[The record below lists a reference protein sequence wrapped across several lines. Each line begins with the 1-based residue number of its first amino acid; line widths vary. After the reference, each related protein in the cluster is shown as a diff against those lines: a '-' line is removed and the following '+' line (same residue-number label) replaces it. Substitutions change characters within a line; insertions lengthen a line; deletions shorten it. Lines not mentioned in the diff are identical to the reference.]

1 MSERFRFVYHLGG
14 GVSQGPSVVI
24 PALNEEGY
32 LLGLIEALHAQT
44 LPPAQII
51 VADAGSTDR
60 TRELAAEAGCIV
72 VDGGKPSVGRNA
84 GAALAEADVIVFL
97 DADVVP
103 PPTFLADA
111 IEEFDA
117 GGYAVATALIES
129 LESGAANEFMAE
141 AVDLYL
147 QMTRPFS
154 PHAPGACIFV
164 RREAHIAVGGFNEHV
179 VLAEDHDY
187 VQRVSKIG
195 EFGILT
201 SVRIP
206 VSMRRMDEER
216 IVPLAVNYLWCEM
229 HALVGKPVLSA
240 PFEYSFGSHA
250 APAAA
255 KERVAID
262 LSFLGGHVQEVRDAF
277 EHVSVRGREQL
288 DRFVETFSAESG
300 RMRVPATL
308 DTHDLAV
315 LRRYL
320 RWRIR
325 RGAASMRRMG
335 SNAVRRTQDL

>member
-1 MSERFRFVYHLGG
+1 
-14 GVSQGPSVVI
+14 VSQGPSVVI

-60 TRELAAEAGCIV
+60 TREIAAEAGCTV
-72 VDGGKPSVGRNA
+72 VTGGKPSVGRNA
-84 GAALAEADVIVFL
+84 GAEVATADLIVFL

-117 GGYAVATALIES
+117 GGYIVATALIES
-129 LESGAANEFMAE
+129 LESGAANEFMAD

-164 RREAHIAVGGFNEHV
+164 RREAHVAVAGFNEQV

-187 VQRVSKIG
+187 VQRVSKLG

-250 APAAA
+250 MPTAA
-255 KERVAID
+255 KGREAID
-262 LSFLGGHVQEVRDAF
+262 LSFLRGHVQEARDAF
-277 EHVSVRGREQL
+277 EQVSTRGREQL
-288 DRFVETFSAESG
+288 DRFVEAFSLEPGKMGLPKA
-300 RMRVPATL
+300 L
-308 DTHDLAV
+308 DSHDLAV

-320 RWRIR
+320 RWR
-325 RGAASMRRMG
+325 
-335 SNAVRRTQDL
+335 VRRSTSLLRKGVSAARGIDEHR